1 MIKFRLFG
9 QLLFANCGIN
19 TEGNIEGDTMI
30 KITGYAKLLI
40 WKSEGGVRYPLVPC
54 SKHSAKAD
62 RRTRGSR
69 QKNYKK

>member
-1 MIKFRLFG
+1 
-9 QLLFANCGIN
+9 
-19 TEGNIEGDTMI
+19 MI